1 MTQPENAG
9 PNRDGSKSLAR
20 ESRYGLIVQ
29 FVLVT
34 AATAGLG
41 WVADLDLSTLP
52 GWAAG
57 AGVYATSTIVGFLT
71 AYVTKN
77 RTSR

>member
-1 MTQPENAG
+1 MTQPETAG

-20 ESRYGLIVQ
+20 ESKYGLIVQ
-29 FVLVT
+29 FLLVT
-34 AATAGLG
+34 GATAALG
-41 WVADLDLSTLP
+41 WLADLDLSTLP

-57 AGVYATSTIVGFLT
+57 AGVYALTTIVGFLT

-77 RTSR
+77 RKR